1 MLKLRA
7 ALREYKRMLAEARSE
22 TRDRED
28 ELDLQKR
35 SSEVLLERPGS
46 SGGGVACQRLQL
58 VYTCALSVATG
69 DCDASV
75 AVAGSAA
82 PDREQG
88 CYR

>member
-35 SSEVLLERPGS
+35 SSEVLVERPGKRIRA
-46 SGGGVACQRLQL
+46 ACQRLQL

-69 DCDASV
+69 DRDASV